1 MLLRQGKKKRWTQ
14 NFNFC
19 LLHYY
24 ALAKIKC
31 MFYIQLHTKY
41 NVYVVAIIFQ
51 LITESLKEMS

>member
-1 MLLRQGKKKRWTQ
+1 MLLRQGKKRWTQ
-14 NFNFC
+14 NFNIC

-24 ALAKIKC
+24 ALAKIKW

-41 NVYVVAIIFQ
+41 NVYLVAIIFQ